1 MNRMAVQLR
10 IAVTVAV
17 LALALVHGGARAADE
32 NPLEGLKLSGEAFID
47 WSRYDKQDVTANE
60 FSLKRGYVTVTKK
73 ANSWLSFRYT
83 LDVKQ
88 AATTVD
94 VIQDVDDEPIS
105 VKPAN
110 ALDGNYVFRTKY
122 LFAEML
128 LGDAV
133 FLSDVRARLGMQHV
147 GPDDFEQSMN
157 PYRAQ
162 DRNWLERS
170 GLYGTADLGVGL
182 NGAFG
187 GKLED
192 AKGRTGS
199 AKYDGRFG
207 SFQLALTNGGSYDQ
221 AEKNENKLV
230 SGRVSVRPVAAVA
243 PGLQLTAAGAFGK
256 DNTVDGPDKA
266 GVDFNFLMG
275 MVSWQSPM
283 FTAYGQYVT
292 SENNQAGKYGLNKNA
307 ARTGLRGRSWSAFAS
322 VRLPDAGSRWALF
335 GRTSFVDPDASDDVM
350 PDASDDV
357 MPPDPETGVT
367 VLTGGVSCEITKGS
381 MFLAAFDN
389 TSYDPYANELGKEPS
404 STRLDRKD
412 DQRLQLVYKLEF

>member
-1 MNRMAVQLR
+1 MNRTSAGLR
-10 IAVTVAV
+10 IALTATVMM
-17 LALALVHGGARAADE
+17 LALANGGARAAED
-32 NPLEGLKLSGEAFID
+32 NPLDGLKLSGEAYLD
-47 WSRYDKQDVTANE
+47 WSRYDTQGATANE

-73 ANSWLSFRYT
+73 ANPWLSFRYT

-88 AATTVD
+88 AASSATVT
-94 VIQDVDDEPIS
+94 QEEEDEPIT

-128 LGDAV
+128 LGDTG
-133 FLSDVRARLGMQHV
+133 FLSDVRARIGMQHV

-162 DRNWLERS
+162 DRNWLERA
-170 GLYGTADLGVGL
+170 GLYGTADLGIGL

-187 GKLED
+187 GRLED
-192 AKGRTGS
+192 AKKRTGS
-199 AKYDGRFG
+199 AKYDGRLG
-207 SFQLALTNGGSYDQ
+207 SFQVALTNGGNYDK

-230 SGRVSVRPVAAVA
+230 SGRVSLRPAATAA

-256 DNTVDGPDKA
+256 DNTVDGPDA
-266 GVDFNFLMG
+266 TGVDFNFLMG

-292 SENNQAGKYGLNKNA
+292 SENNQAGGYGFGSGA
-307 ARTGLRGRSWSAFAS
+307 ARAGLRGRSWSAFAS

-335 GRTSFVDPDASDDVM
+335 GRAGFVDPDADDDVTT
-350 PDASDDV
+350 SDQ
-357 MPPDPETGVT
+357 ETGVT
-367 VLTGGVSCEITKGS
+367 VLAGGVSYDLAKGN
-381 MFLAAFDN
+381 MFIVAFDN
-389 TSYDPYANELGKEPS
+389 TSYDPYANELGKAPT
-404 STRLDRKD
+404 STERNRED

>member
-1 MNRMAVQLR
+1 MKRTKVRLWAAAV
-10 IAVTVAV
+10 VSV
-17 LALALVHGGARAADE
+17 LALASVNGGARAAEE
-32 NPLEGLKLSGEAFID
+32 NPLDGLKLSGEAFID
-47 WSRYDKQDVTANE
+47 WSRYEIQDATSNE
-60 FSLKRGYVTVTKK
+60 FSLKRGYLTVTKK
-73 ANSWLSFRYT
+73 ANPWLSFRYT

-88 AATTVD
+88 AATSTTVT
-94 VIQDVDDEPIS
+94 QEEGDEPIT

-110 ALDGNYVFRTKY
+110 ALDGNYAFRTKY

-128 LGDAV
+128 LGSTG
-133 FLSDVRARLGMQHV
+133 FLSDLRARVGMQHV

-162 DRNWLERS
+162 DRNWLERA
-170 GLYGTADLGVGL
+170 GLFGTADLGIGV

-207 SFQLALTNGGSYDQ
+207 SFQLALTNGSNYDK

-230 SGRVSVRPVAAVA
+230 SGRISVRPAAAAV

-256 DNTVDGPDKA
+256 DNTLDGPDAA

-275 MVSWQSPM
+275 MVSWQSPRA
-283 FTAYGQYVT
+283 TVYGQYFT
-292 SENNQAGKYGLNKNA
+292 SDNSQAGVFGA
-307 ARTGLRGRSWSAFAS
+307 GSGAGRTGLRGQSWSAFAS
-322 VRLPDAGSRWALF
+322 VRLPDADSRWALF
-335 GRTSFVDPDASDDVM
+335 GRASFTDPDADDDVT
-350 PDASDDV
+350 ASDQ
-357 MPPDPETGVT
+357 ETGVS
-367 VLTGGVSCEITKGS
+367 VLTGGVSYDLAKGN
-381 MFLAAFDN
+381 MFIAAFEN
-389 TSYDPYANELGKEPS
+389 TSYDPYANELGKAPTATE
-404 STRLDRKD
+404 RNLKD

>member
-1 MNRMAVQLR
+1 MLS
-10 IAVTVAV
+10 
-17 LALALVHGGARAADE
+17 LVNGGARAADE
-32 NPLEGLKLSGEAFID
+32 NPLEGLKLTGEAYID
-47 WSRYDKQDVTANE
+47 WSRYDIQDATSNE

-73 ANSWLSFRYT
+73 ANPWLSFRYT

-88 AATTVD
+88 ASTSTTVTQE
-94 VIQDVDDEPIS
+94 VGDEPIT

-128 LGDAV
+128 LGDAG
-133 FLSDVRARLGMQHV
+133 FLSDLRARIGMQHV

-187 GKLED
+187 GKLDD

-199 AKYDGRFG
+199 AKYDGRLG
-207 SFQLALTNGGSYDQ
+207 SFQLALTNGSGYDK
-221 AEKNENKLV
+221 AEKNENKLA
-230 SGRVSVRPVAAVA
+230 SGRISVRPAAATV
-243 PGLQLTAAGAFGK
+243 PGLQFTAAGVFGK
-256 DNTVDGPDKA
+256 DNTIDGPDAA

-275 MVSWQSPM
+275 MISWQSPM

-292 SENNQAGKYGLNKNA
+292 SENNQAGSYGTGSGA
-307 ARTGLRGRSWSAFAS
+307 EREGLRGQSWSAFAS

-335 GRTSFVDPDASDDVM
+335 GRASFTDPDADNDLITDDL
-350 PDASDDV
+350 ATS
-357 MPPDPETGVT
+357 DPETGVT
-367 VLTGGVSCEITKGS
+367 VLTSGVSYDLAKGN
-381 MFLAAFDN
+381 MFIVAFEN
-389 TSYDPYANELGKEPS
+389 TSYDPYANELGKVPTVTDGTLTE
-404 STRLDRKD
+404 LNRKD

>member
-1 MNRMAVQLR
+1 MAVQLR
-10 IAVTVAV
+10 IAVTVSV
-17 LALALVHGGARAADE
+17 LMLTLVNGGARAADE
-32 NPLEGLKLSGEAFID
+32 NPLEGLKLTGEAYID
-47 WSRYDKQDVTANE
+47 WSRYDIQDATSNE

-88 AATTVD
+88 ASSSATVTQED
-94 VIQDVDDEPIS
+94 EDEPIT

-128 LGDAV
+128 LGDTY

-187 GKLED
+187 GKLDD
-192 AKGRTGS
+192 AKGKTGS
-199 AKYDGRFG
+199 AKYDGRLG
-207 SFQLALTNGGSYDQ
+207 SFQLALTNGSGYDK

-230 SGRVSVRPVAAVA
+230 SGRVSVRPAAAVA
-243 PGLQLTAAGAFGK
+243 PGLQLTAAGALGR
-256 DNTVDGPDKA
+256 DNTLDGPDAA

-292 SENNQAGKYGLNKNA
+292 SENNQAGSYGFGSGA
-307 ARTGLRGRSWSAFAS
+307 ARAGLRGRSWSAFAS
-322 VRLPDAGSRWALF
+322 VKLPDSGSRWAIF
-335 GRTSFVDPDASDDVM
+335 GRTSFADPDVDDDVTASDQ
-350 PDASDDV
+350 
-357 MPPDPETGVT
+357 ETGVT
-367 VLTGGVSCEITKGS
+367 VLTGGVSCEIAKGN
-381 MFLAAFDN
+381 MLMAAFDN
-389 TSYDPYANELGKEPS
+389 TSYDPYATELGKAPT